1 MVRQDPNRYHT
12 FRLDHGL
19 PGTTSAKPSTFSSL
33 AYQCAPFQLSIPK
46 DGTVICSL
54 SRSPTTTLVEFT
66 NAELQ
71 AAVQDQLANHKS
83 ILRIPSHPPTT
94 TRSTPVQL
102 VDKMPVQIQLLLVLH
117 SLKVECWRIKAKKT
131 STDPAVI
138 FEEISIGSRRCLDQ
152 TVVVE
157 DGEDVDNVHTAA
169 SIPSH
174 HPHDHRFE
182 STPSQNNNRNNA
194 DAHLTNNW
202 HSHLIIDSGLFSS
215 SEKHSPL

>member
-1 MVRQDPNRYHT
+1 MVPLSAHY
-12 FRLDHGL
+12 LEAL
-19 PGTTSAKPSTFSSL
+19 PPPLSS
-33 AYQCAPFQLSIPK
+33 
-46 DGTVICSL
+46 
-54 SRSPTTTLVEFT
+54 SPTRNSKRPSKISWQTTNQFFE
-66 NAELQ
+66 
-71 AAVQDQLANHKS
+71 
-83 ILRIPSHPPTT
+83 SHL
-94 TRSTPVQL
+94 TRQQQRDPTPVQL

-157 DGEDVDNVHTAA
+157 DGGDVDNVHTAA

-182 STPSQNNNRNNA
+182 STPSQNNNRNNT

-202 HSHLIIDSGLFSS
+202 HSHLIIDSGLFFF
-215 SEKHSPL
+215 L